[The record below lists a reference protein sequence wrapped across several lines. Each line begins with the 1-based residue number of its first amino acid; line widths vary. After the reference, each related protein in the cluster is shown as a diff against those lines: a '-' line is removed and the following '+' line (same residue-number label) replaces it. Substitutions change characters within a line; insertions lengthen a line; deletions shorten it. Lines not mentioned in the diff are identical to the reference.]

1 MAELH
6 WNVVYGP
13 VNSRRFGASLGVN
26 LLPPDRKVCNFN
38 CTYCQYGWS
47 RLEASGR
54 LPASA
59 AWPKAAAVVGGV
71 ERALAERARA
81 GAALARLTIAGHGEP
96 TLHPDFPAIVR
107 GVRAARDRYAPD
119 LMVAI
124 LSNAS
129 TLDRAPVRK
138 ALAELDERHMKLDAG
153 DEDLLQRINGSPVPL
168 DRIVAGLRKLA
179 DVHLQAM
186 FISDRS
192 GRLDNTGQAAVSSW
206 LDVVKK
212 IEPREVHVF
221 TIDRQPAFPFLR
233 AVTLDRL
240 ETIARRVRDAGIP
253 ARVVN

>member
-13 VNSRRFGASLGVN
+13 VTSRRFGASLGVN

-47 RLEASGR
+47 RLEAGGR

-59 AWPKAAAVVGGV
+59 AWPKTDAVVRGV
-71 ERALAERARA
+71 DRALADHART
-81 GAALARLTIAGHGEP
+81 GTSLARLTIAGHGEP
-96 TLHPDFPAIVR
+96 TLHPAFPAIVR
-107 GVRAARDRYAPD
+107 GVRAARDRHAPE
-119 LMVAI
+119 LRIAI

-129 TLDRAPVRK
+129 TLDRAPIRK
-138 ALAELDERHMKLDAG
+138 ALSELDERHMKLDAG

-186 FISDRS
+186 FITDRS

-206 LDVVKK
+206 LDAVKK
-212 IEPREVHVF
+212 VKPREVHVF

-233 AVTLDRL
+233 AVPADRL
-240 ETIARRVRDAGIP
+240 ETIALRVRDAGIP
-253 ARVVN
+253 ARVIG

>member
-13 VNSRRFGASLGVN
+13 VASRRFGASLGVN

-47 RLEASGR
+47 RLEADGR
-54 LPASA
+54 LPVSA
-59 AWPKAAAVVGGV
+59 EWPKADAVVRGV
-71 ERALAERARA
+71 ERALAERART
-81 GAALARLTIAGHGEP
+81 GERLSRLTIAGHGEP
-96 TLHPDFPAIVR
+96 TLHPAFPAIVR

-119 LMVAI
+119 LRVAI

-129 TLDRAPVRK
+129 TLDRAPIRK

-153 DEDLLQRINGSPVPL
+153 VEDLLQRVNGSPVPL
-168 DRIVAGLRKLA
+168 ERIVAGLRKLA

-192 GRLDNTGQAAVSSW
+192 GRLDNTGQPAVSSW
-206 LDVVKK
+206 LEVIRAIK
-212 IEPREVHVF
+212 PREVHVL

-233 AVTLDRL
+233 AVPVDRL

-253 ARVVN
+253 VRVIS

>member
-47 RLEASGR
+47 RLEADGR
-54 LPASA
+54 LPPSA
-59 AWPKAAAVVGGV
+59 AWPKAGVVVRGV
-71 ERALAERARA
+71 ERALAERART
-81 GAALARLTIAGHGEP
+81 GEPLARLTIAGHGEP

-107 GVRAARDRYAPD
+107 GVRAARDRHAPD
-119 LMVAI
+119 LMIAV

-129 TLDRAPVRK
+129 TLDRAPIRK
-138 ALAELDERHMKLDAG
+138 ALAEVDERHMKLDAG
-153 DEDLLQRINGSPVPL
+153 DTDLLQRINGSPLPVEQ
-168 DRIVAGLRKLA
+168 IVAGLQKIP

-186 FISDRS
+186 FIGDRS
-192 GRLDNTGQAAVSSW
+192 GRLDNTGQTAVSRW
-206 LDVVKK
+206 LDVVRTVK
-212 IEPREVHVF
+212 PREVHVY

-233 AVTLDRL
+233 AVPIDRL
-240 ETIARRVRDAGIP
+240 ETIAGRVREAGIP
-253 ARVVN
+253 VRVIG